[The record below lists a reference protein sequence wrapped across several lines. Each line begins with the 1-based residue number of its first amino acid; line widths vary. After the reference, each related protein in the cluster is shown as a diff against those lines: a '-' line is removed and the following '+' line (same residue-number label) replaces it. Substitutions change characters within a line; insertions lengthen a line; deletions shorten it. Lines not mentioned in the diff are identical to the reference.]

1 MNLMVYNKATFEPW
15 REKLDVF
22 FQQFTASQDKL
33 AKNYKINYDE
43 LDDLTLITS
52 DEHIIAFSS
61 VLGRDIWPSNCRR
74 ILNRFI
80 RNKDLEWQDRTF
92 GTLSRIMHHAQID
105 FCKKQGIDFVF
116 LSIQGKKKNYL
127 KRWTQQANAEDP
139 DWTQPDGM
147 FKVCNG
153 TPANCI
159 HHITYKNISGTDK
172 EFPMLK
178 EMITYEQYQNLL

>member
-1 MNLMVYNKATFEPW
+1 
-15 REKLDVF
+15 
-22 FQQFTASQDKL
+22 
-33 AKNYKINYDE
+33 
-43 LDDLTLITS
+43 
-52 DEHIIAFSS
+52 
-61 VLGRDIWPSNCRR
+61 
-74 ILNRFI
+74 
-80 RNKDLEWQDRTF
+80 
-92 GTLSRIMHHAQID
+92 MHHAQID

-127 KRWTQQANAEDP
+127 KRWTQQANAEDSG
-139 DWTQPDGM
+139 WTQPDGM

-172 EFPMLK
+172 EFPMLE